1 MQVEVRVFAALRDV
15 FGAER
20 FAVDLPEGATGAD
33 LRAHLAAGHPRWSD
47 LIRVSRL
54 ARGVEFLADTEPLAE
69 GAEIVLIPPV
79 SGGAPAA
86 GPPPGGD
93 GSPAA
98 GTPSE
103 AALTRDPLDAA
114 TLVRAARRHAAGAV
128 VSFEGTVRSPSEGRR
143 VDFLDYEAYDEMALA
158 SMKEALEEI
167 RARWDVTAAFLHHR
181 LGRVEVGETSVV
193 AVVSAPHREDAF
205 AACRYLIERL
215 KKDIPIWKREATDE
229 GTRWVGTPPPDP
241 ER

>member
-1 MQVEVRVFAALRDV
+1 MILSKYE
-15 FGAER
+15 ER
-20 FAVDLPEGATGAD
+20 GQPMEIAIAIGAD
-33 LRAHLAAGHPRWSD
+33 PYLYIASQVRELD
-47 LIRVSRL
+47 LDV
-54 ARGVEFLADTEPLAE
+54 
-69 GAEIVLIPPV
+69 
-79 SGGAPAA
+79 
-86 GPPPGGD
+86 
-93 GSPAA
+93 
-98 GTPSE
+98 
-103 AALTRDPLDAA
+103 
-114 TLVRAARRHAAGAV
+114 
-128 VSFEGTVRSPSEGRR
+128 
-143 VDFLDYEAYDEMALA
+143 DEMALA